1 VELSTAQLTAVLA
14 TSDAM
19 VSTVQSVG
27 STGIEA
33 AAITV
38 PVAAATTGVQ
48 TADNDFTTVLKTV
61 VGPAI
66 GGGVGGLILI
76 AVGVVV
82 GIKMYRKRNQ
92 KLPLTQKGIE
102 VNREGQHLH
111 KNPLVQLYDS
121 TRALGVT
128 GHAYAG
134 RGPVNRASQDITRV
148 AMEPT
153 HVGHAV

>member
-1 VELSTAQLTAVLA
+1 
-14 TSDAM
+14 M

-38 PVAAATTGVQ
+38 PVGATGTQ
-48 TADNDFTTVLKTV
+48 TAGDNDFTTVLKTV

-92 KLPLTQKGIE
+92 KLPITQTRAE
-102 VNREGQHLH
+102 VNREGQYLH

-128 GHAYAG
+128 GHGYAG
-134 RGPVNRASQDITRV
+134 RGPVNRMSQDMTRV

-153 HVGHAV
+153 QVGHAV